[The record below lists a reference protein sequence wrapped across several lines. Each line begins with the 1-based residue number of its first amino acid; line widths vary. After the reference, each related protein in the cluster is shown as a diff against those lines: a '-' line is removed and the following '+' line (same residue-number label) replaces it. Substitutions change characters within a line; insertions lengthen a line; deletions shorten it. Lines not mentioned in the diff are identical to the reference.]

1 MDNANESELKEKLK
15 KLIDERIG
23 IFKSYE
29 NLFSEKIVPN
39 KDLTKTYFYQVQQH
53 LYDNYFE
60 EMLEAYKKNVNLFPV
75 IESKYKSILEK
86 LDNQNEFSINYLKL
100 LYDILNSDNEI
111 RNLKNWIPIIED
123 SLNNILNNELN
134 FQAKS
139 NFAGFLVT
147 IGNLKTFAESE
158 LTKLSQLDAFDYF
171 NKPKTNYVIIGANGS
186 GKSSFARSTKK
197 ILGKNIVIISAQKVF
212 YLEKITSVS
221 IGKSHREKVWKF
233 QQEDKLYKQNNFNG
247 QLTQDLENVYESLV
261 EDYNECANAYFKEN
275 KNNSVKT
282 ERKITTLEKV
292 MELWNSMLIHRKM
305 DYENGELNIFTDQNE
320 KYPFM
325 DLSDGEKAVFYYIA
339 HILLAKKDSYIIVDE
354 PENHLHLALVSKIW
368 DTLER
373 MREDCQ
379 FIYLTHNLDF
389 ANTRSNSQKLWM
401 RSFEPPANW
410 TLQQIPENEDLPQVL
425 YMELLGSRKPILFC
439 EGTNASLDINLYRR
453 LFPNYTVI
461 AVEGHLQV
469 ISYTRAFN
477 SSYKI
482 HNNSAIGI
490 IDGDYHT
497 EDEKKKW
504 LSDKIYCI
512 EAQEIENLL
521 CDDLLLQCA
530 KAQFCCDEKTV
541 DNAKGKLFS
550 KLQSDF
556 EKQCV
561 EYATQRINIYFMSN
575 MLKKQKDASS
585 LKNSLNELIQSSELN
600 VDHLI
605 EERKILLQKILDNKD
620 YDLGIKSYNNKG
632 LIALIPCEIE
642 KDYKE
647 KVFIMLDKNPNVLDE
662 FRQKYFSQ
670 IPQKLD

>member
-1 MDNANESELKEKLK
+1 MNEANESELKEKIK
-15 KLIDERIG
+15 KLLDERIC

-29 NLFSEKIVPN
+29 NLFSEKILPN
-39 KDLTKTYFYQVQQH
+39 KDLAKTYFYQLQQ
-53 LYDNYFE
+53 LPDKYFDE
-60 EMLEAYKKNVNLFPV
+60 VLESYERNVNLFPIV
-75 IESKYKSILEK
+75 LSKYNSILEK
-86 LDNQNEFSINYLKL
+86 LESQSEVSINYLNL
-100 LYDILNSDNEI
+100 LYDTLNSGNEI
-111 RNLKNWIPIIED
+111 RNLKDWIPIIGD
-123 SLNNILNNELN
+123 SLNNVLNNELN
-134 FQAKS
+134 LQAKS
-139 NFAGFLVT
+139 TFAGFLVP
-147 IGNLKTFAESE
+147 IGNLKIFAELE
-158 LTKLSQLDAFDYF
+158 LKRFSQLDAFDYV

-186 GKSSFARSTKK
+186 GKSSFARSTKR

-212 YLEKITSVS
+212 YLAKITSVS
-221 IGKSHREKVWKF
+221 IGKSHREAVWEF
-233 QQEDKLYKQNNFNG
+233 QQADKLYKQNNFDN
-247 QLTQDLENVYESLV
+247 QLIYDLENVYNSLV
-261 EDYNECANAYFKEN
+261 EDHNECANAYFKEN

-282 ERKITTLEKV
+282 ERKITTLEKII
-292 MELWNSMLIHRKM
+292 ELWNSMLIHRKM
-305 DYENGELNIFTDQNE
+305 DYENGELNIFTDKNE

-368 DTLER
+368 DTLEQI
-373 MREDCQ
+373 REDCQ

-469 ISYTRAFN
+469 INYTRAFN
-477 SSYKI
+477 SSCKI

-504 LSDKIYCI
+504 LADKIYCI

-521 CDDLLLQCA
+521 CDNLLLQCA
-530 KAQFCCDEKTV
+530 KTQFCCEEDAICK
-541 DNAKGKLFS
+541 AKEKLFS
-550 KLQSDF
+550 QLQRDF

-561 EYATQRINIYFMSN
+561 EYATQRINEYFKSN
-575 MLKKQKDASS
+575 MLKKQKDADS
-585 LKNSLNELIQSSELN
+585 LKNSLDELIKSSELN
-600 VDHLI
+600 VERLI
-605 EERKILLQKILDNKD
+605 EERKMLLQKILNNRD
-620 YDLGIKSYNNKG
+620 YELGIKSYNNKG

-647 KVFIMLDKNPNVLDE
+647 KVFIMLDKNPNVLE
-662 FRQKYFSQ
+662 NFRQKYFSQ
-670 IPQKLD
+670 IPQELD